1 MIFSLLLDTMILE
14 LSHFVML
21 KTSDDTVA
29 SPRSPMDKT
38 KAVFYLHLREKNERK
53 GYATHAESGRSPFF
67 VNGFRPRH
75 EVKT

>member
-1 MIFSLLLDTMILE
+1 
-14 LSHFVML
+14 
-21 KTSDDTVA
+21 
-29 SPRSPMDKT
+29 MDKNQ
-38 KAVFYLHLREKNERK
+38 AVFYLHLREKNEWK